1 MFCVFKNGP
10 PPHAYDILT
19 YLGKKLF
26 NLNQISE
33 TISVQYSQLNLNVTG
48 QLFFTAVYQL
58 KQLS

>member
-1 MFCVFKNGP
+1 MDP
-10 PPHAYDILT
+10 PAYDILT

-33 TISVQYSQLNLNVTG
+33 TICVQYSQLYLNVTG

>member
-1 MFCVFKNGP
+1 
-10 PPHAYDILT
+10 LT

-33 TISVQYSQLNLNVTG
+33 TICVQYSQLNLNVTG